1 MGDTPRALLVGA
13 VVIVVAV
20 LLLRWRFGPK
30 PSWAERFLDLLERPG
45 QPVIANLPALG
56 LPLCGM
62 ALFLVATALVPPA
75 WFEGAVGGSLVMG
88 SVTILFGIFSP
99 GFAKPPWLRAQQR
112 PDHLADLYGRQ
123 DWQQTNAATGL
134 AFGLC
139 AIVGL
144 AVLALV
150 R

>member
-13 VVIVVAV
+13 VVIAVAV

-30 PSWAERFLDLLERPG
+30 PSWADRFLDLLERPG
-45 QPVIANLPALG
+45 QPVIVNLPALG

-62 ALFLVATALVPPA
+62 CLFLVAAALVPPA
-75 WFEGAVGGSLVMG
+75 WFEGAVGGSLAMG
-88 SVTILFGIFSP
+88 VVTMPFAIYSP

-112 PDHLADLYGRQ
+112 PDHLEDLYGFQ
-123 DWQQTNAATGL
+123 DWQQTHVATGL
-134 AFGLC
+134 AFALC